1 MRSDIREETV
11 PTPKTLTERAAL
23 ARFSRITKWFGWT
36 VVLFFALAFFGS
48 SLRLPIPKFL
58 DSLMQWGPGGAE
70 QYEQMISVINIVW
83 GIYVLRAAEDPFSNV
98 LFFDFTATGMVAH
111 ITLMTLMGIF
121 NAKDRVHLIGD
132 ILVGWA
138 AIGPFTYVWI
148 QTRQE
153 LGL

>member
-23 ARFSRITKWFGWT
+23 AHFSRITKWFGWT
-36 VVLFFALAFFGS
+36 VVLFFALAFFAS

-58 DSLMQWGPGGAE
+58 DSLMRWGPGGAE

-132 ILVGWA
+132 VLVGWA

-148 QTRQE
+148 KTRQE